1 MHSALESQPL
11 ISSEVRKGH
20 DLVFCDVISSL
31 AIGASLSVCLFQC
44 ISIGTAAVLQLQP
57 FPCNICAV
65 CDWSSVGMDEGLGF
79 TKILLRLY
87 GAVFAASVVFIEL
100 DASLVRSFIL
110 FQNWKSRQ
118 SFSLSL
124 IINRSVLT
132 LTFIE
137 VFTIYLLAF
146 C

>member
-1 MHSALESQPL
+1 
-11 ISSEVRKGH
+11 
-20 DLVFCDVISSL
+20 
-31 AIGASLSVCLFQC
+31 
-44 ISIGTAAVLQLQP
+44 
-57 FPCNICAV
+57 
-65 CDWSSVGMDEGLGF
+65 MDEGLGF